1 MPKNLFFYLWPQS
14 WDHVDPIPLLVHK
27 KDVYT
32 CITVIQRGI
41 LKHEYKN
48 CANQE
53 LQTYCFGNR
62 IYNKSWKTIVLF
74 SQFRYKSID
83 DSDLS
88 LLIGSFTVQSL
99 RYIT

>member
-1 MPKNLFFYLWPQS
+1 MPLTTSFHVNYWCLRTFFLSLTPELG
-14 WDHVDPIPLLVHK
+14 P
-27 KDVYT
+27 

-74 SQFRYKSID
+74 SVFRYKSID